1 MFRTRLLSG
10 ILLVAVAVAVLIKGG
25 SLLATVLF
33 LVSIIAY
40 RELSKACQIRGEGD
54 ITCAPELVGCVM
66 TLVYY
71 GALGLSMDAWFA
83 MPCAVMLIV
92 IVVAFLAF
100 LFVYVFT
107 FPKYHANQIMAAM
120 FSFLYG
126 PVMLSFLYLLREGF
140 ENGIYLVW
148 LVFLA
153 SWGSDTCAYC
163 VGVLFGK
170 HKMAPNLS
178 PKKSVEGAVGG
189 VLGAAILF
197 VLYIRFVLNADS
209 EMTTLELLIAA
220 VLGAVG
226 ALASM
231 VGDLAASAI
240 KRNHNIK
247 DYGKLIPGH
256 GGIMDRFDSVIVAAP
271 IVFVGILITMLL
283 SSVQL

>member
-10 ILLVAVAVAVLIKGG
+10 IVLVAVTVAVLMKGG

-33 LVSIIAY
+33 LVSVIAY
-40 RELSKACQIRGEGD
+40 RELSKACQIRRDGD
-54 ITCAPELVGCVM
+54 ITCPPELVGCVM

-71 GALGLSMDAWFA
+71 GALGLSMNDWIV

-92 IVVAFLAF
+92 IVAAFLAF

-178 PKKSVEGAVGG
+178 PKKSVEGAIGG

-197 VLYIRFVLNADS
+197 VLYTRFVLNADS
-209 EMTTLELLIAA
+209 EMTALELLIAA

-231 VGDLAASAI
+231 AGDLAASAI
-240 KRNHNIK
+240 KRNHDIK

-271 IVFVGILITMLL
+271 IVFVGIFITMLF
-283 SSVQL
+283 SAQL